1 MPQQMCTFSS
11 NILCALPRVQQ
22 TCAVSWCMLS
32 LMRTKLCVVFLVV
45 ATQVKVEICFVCQCY
60 NCVSFGS
67 RTVYFSAK
75 PKCFQALELLCLMNN
90 HGLSVASL
98 FLWNPFGHP
107 FAEFFNQ
114 KVVGDV
120 FLIRSPPTQTASATS
135 SAIPRLTKVRFSLHG
150 QRLHSSN
157 IQSVV
162 GERQRQNAF
171 MPSNELSMPVT
182 FSSQDTQRL
191 ALVQ

>member
-1 MPQQMCTFSS
+1 MQVCTFSS

-32 LMRTKLCVVFLVV
+32 LMTTKLCVVFLVV
-45 ATQVKVEICFVCQCY
+45 ATQVKAEICFLCQWY

-75 PKCFQALELLCLMNN
+75 PKCFQALWLLCFMNN
-90 HGLSVASL
+90 HGLSAASV

-107 FAEFFNQ
+107 FAEFFK

-120 FLIRSPPTQTASATS
+120 FLIRSPPSRTASATS
-135 SAIPRLTKVRFSLHG
+135 SAIPRLAKVRLSLHG
-150 QRLHSSN
+150 QRSHSAN

-162 GERQRQNAF
+162 GERQRHNAF
-171 MPSNELSMPVT
+171 MPSN
-182 FSSQDTQRL
+182 
-191 ALVQ
+191 